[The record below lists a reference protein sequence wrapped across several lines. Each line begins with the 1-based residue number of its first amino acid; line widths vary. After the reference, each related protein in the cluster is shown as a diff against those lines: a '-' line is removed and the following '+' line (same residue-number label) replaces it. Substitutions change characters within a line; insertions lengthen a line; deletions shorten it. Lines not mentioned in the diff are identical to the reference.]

1 MSADHKNHLKVTRML
16 DFHDETIEQ
25 LIEWEGWRTLSQYEA
40 IGAIYNFVRDEIAF
54 GYNQDDTLSASQVL
68 AERYGQCNTKGTLLI
83 ALLRGVG
90 IPARFHGFTIH
101 KALQKGAIP
110 NYLYMLAPKRI
121 IHSWVEVYFEGR
133 WLNLEGY
140 IIDKEYLTQVQKRF
154 ADEGGSFSGY
164 GVATKN
170 LKAPEI
176 VWRGGDTY
184 IQKEGISAD
193 LGVYDQPDDFYRK
206 NGSNMSGLKGFL
218 YRRMLRHLI
227 NFNVRRIRL
236 KGIGAG

>member
-1 MSADHKNHLKVTRML
+1 MSSDQKNHLKVTRML

-54 GYNQDDTLSASQVL
+54 GYNQEDTLSASQVL

-90 IPARFHGFTIH
+90 IPARLHGFSVH

-110 NYLYMLAPKRI
+110 HYLFMLAPKRI
-121 IHSWVEVYFEGR
+121 VHSWVEVYFEGR

-140 IIDKEYLTQVQKRF
+140 IVDKEYLAQVQKRF
-154 ADEGGSFSGY
+154 AGGVGSFSGY
-164 GVATKN
+164 GVATKD
-170 LKAPEI
+170 LKNPDNI
-176 VWRGGDTY
+176 WRGGDTY
-184 IQKEGISAD
+184 IQKEGISSD
-193 LGVYDQPDDFYRK
+193 LGVYDQPDDFYQK
-206 NGSNMSGLKGFL
+206 NGSNINGVKGFL
-218 YRRMLRHLI
+218 YRHMLRHLI

-236 KGIGAG
+236 KGIAAG